1 MRSAPAPE
9 PGEAPDME
17 TVELLQGLIR
27 NACVNDGSP
36 SSGQETRNAALLR
49 AVLEGPGVELESYEP
64 LAGRTSLVARIEG
77 RERSAPTLCYL
88 AHTDVVPVN
97 AARWRHDPFGGELVD
112 GEVWGRGAI
121 DMLNLTASMAVAT
134 ARLARSGFRTRG
146 TLVYAAVADE
156 EALGTYGTGWLAEH
170 APEAVRADF
179 VVTESGGVPL
189 PTPAGLRLPVV
200 VGEKGSYWAR
210 LRVRGTAAHAS
221 RPLRTDNAVVTA
233 AEVVTR
239 LARYRPPARVS
250 AVWERFVAALGL
262 PPELEGALTDPER
275 VSAACDELPLVGL
288 AREAHASTH
297 TTIAPTIVRGG
308 TKVNVIPDEAELDLD
323 IRTLVGDD
331 AETVERLLEDAL
343 GELWPRVELVRASF
357 EPASISPLETPLW
370 DALTR
375 AAQSVYPG
383 SLTVPVVTVGATDAR
398 FARRLG
404 AVAYGFGL
412 FSRRMDFER
421 FSTMFHGDD
430 ERVDVESLGLSTAL
444 FSRVAEDLLS

>member
-1 MRSAPAPE
+1 
-9 PGEAPDME
+9 ME

-27 NACVNDGSP
+27 NACVNDGSA
-36 SSGQETRNAALLR
+36 SSGQEARNAALLR
-49 AVLEGPGVELESYEP
+49 SVLEGPGIELESYEP
-64 LAGRTSLVARIEG
+64 LPGRTSLVARIEG
-77 RERSAPTLCYL
+77 RDPSAPSLCYL

-97 AARWRHDPFGGELVD
+97 AARWHHDPFGGELVA

-121 DMLNLTASMAVAT
+121 DMLNLTASMGVAT
-134 ARLARSGFRTRG
+134 ARLARSGFRPRG
-146 TLVYAAVADE
+146 TLIYAAVADE
-156 EALGTYGTGWLAEH
+156 EALGAHGAGWLAEH
-170 APEAVRADF
+170 VPDAVRADF

-210 LRVRGTAAHAS
+210 LRVRGTAGHAS
-221 RPLRTDNAVVTA
+221 RPLRTDNALVTA

-239 LARYRPPARVS
+239 LARYRPPARIGP
-250 AVWERFVAALGL
+250 VWERFVSALGL
-262 PPELEGALTDPER
+262 PPELEAAMTDPRR
-275 VSAACDELPLVGL
+275 VSAACDELPMVGL

-297 TTIAPTIVRGG
+297 TTVAPTILRGG
-308 TKVNVIPDEAELDLD
+308 TKVNVIPDEADLELD
-323 IRTLVGDD
+323 IRTLEGDD
-331 AETVERLLEDAL
+331 AETVERMLEDAL
-343 GELWPRVELVRASF
+343 GELWPRVELVRRTFEAAS
-357 EPASISPLETPLW
+357 SSPLDTPLW

-398 FARRLG
+398 FARGLG

-421 FSTMFHGDD
+421 FSAMFHGDD

-444 FSRVAEDLLS
+444 FSRVAEDLLA